1 MEPVPGNNST
11 GSAPTGVNDR
21 IRFSF
26 SLNQAGNY
34 AVYARFRSNGGSNDS
49 FWVRSNNGTWVKF
62 NSLNSGGGF
71 SWIQVYDSDN
81 GQQPVTF
88 NMNAGVNT
96 LDLAYREDGT
106 HLDKIYITATG
117 SLPSGLGQSASN
129 CVPPAYLTA
138 NPSSLSYTDAGGSQ
152 NVSLAANVSW
162 TATANEGW
170 LSVLPASGSSD
181 GTITITTAANNSIN
195 GRTGSVTA
203 SGGGLSAIIAVSQ
216 AGVPCT
222 LSATATATAVSCAG
236 GADGTAAANISGG
249 TSPYSYAW
257 SNGATGATASGLSAG
272 AYTVTAT
279 DANGCTAMASSSVS
293 APTAL
298 SVSTSSTDAT
308 TGGGADGTATAS
320 TSGGASPYSYAWSNG
335 ATGATAISL
344 TAGTYTVTVTDTNGC
359 TASANVIVGLDCSSF
374 SASASATVVSC
385 AGGADG
391 TAAANI
397 SGGTSP
403 YGYAWSNGATG
414 ATASGL
420 SAGAYTVAATDAN
433 GCTATASSSVS
444 TPTAL
449 SVNASS
455 TDETAPGEND
465 GTATATVSGGTP
477 SYSYGWSNGAT
488 TAGVSSLVPG
498 IYSITVTDANG
509 CEATAPATVNAGASG
524 STDVWLEAECATV
537 GSQWQTLSDANASNG
552 EYIRVPDN
560 GIRLSSGPTDA
571 AYIVSFQAALS
582 QSGSYRIFNRTHSPN
597 GSGDSYW
604 VRANDGPW
612 IKFNSLPKT
621 GQFEWSQVWDSD
633 NGLQPVLFNLIAGS
647 NTIDFGMREDGTQL
661 DKIYVTLTGNA
672 PVSFGL
678 PASNCGLVPLSV
690 SVSTADES
698 MPGAND
704 GSAIATAA
712 GGVPPYT
719 YAWSNGA
726 TPGLAPGT
734 YTVTVTDGNNDAAVG
749 SGVLAPG
756 STGPCAFQE
765 SGGQVVMEAENY
777 AEIQDQGDVT
787 SWQPANSLSEA
798 IGGSY
803 VTTPDNGVS
812 NATFTNG
819 TKLVYNLQV
828 NTAGTY
834 TIYVRRYAP
843 NGAGNSAHGG
853 FDGQATGGVDNT
865 GGTNQWR
872 WVAWV
877 APV

>member
-249 TSPYSYAW
+249 TSPYS
-257 SNGATGATASGLSAG
+257 
-272 AYTVTAT
+272 
-279 DANGCTAMASSSVS
+279 
-293 APTAL
+293 
-298 SVSTSSTDAT
+298 
-308 TGGGADGTATAS
+308 
-320 TSGGASPYSYAWSNG
+320 
-335 ATGATAISL
+335 
-344 TAGTYTVTVTDTNGC
+344 
-359 TASANVIVGLDCSSF
+359 
-374 SASASATVVSC
+374 
-385 AGGADG
+385 
-391 TAAANI
+391 
-397 SGGTSP
+397 
-403 YGYAWSNGATG
+403 YAWSNGATG